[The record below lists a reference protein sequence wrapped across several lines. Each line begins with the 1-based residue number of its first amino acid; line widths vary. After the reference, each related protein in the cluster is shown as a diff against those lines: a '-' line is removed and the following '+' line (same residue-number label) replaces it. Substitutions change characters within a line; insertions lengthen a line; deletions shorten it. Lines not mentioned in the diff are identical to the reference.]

1 MNYNLIDKDDK
12 RYIEYISNEKLISK
26 ETDAMDLIAACFEN
40 NTNNTNLL
48 IIHDETLSEDFF
60 NLRTGLAGAILQK
73 LVNYNIKVAIII
85 ANEENLNDRFREMI
99 IEANKRDD
107 YRAFKSI
114 TDAENW
120 ILT

>member
-1 MNYNLIDKDDK
+1 MNYNLIDKGDK
-12 RYIEYISNEKLISK
+12 RYIECISNEILISK

-40 NTNNTNLL
+40 NTNLL
-48 IIHDETLSEDFF
+48 IIHYEALSEDFF

-85 ANEENLNDRFREMI
+85 VNEENLNDRFREMI

-107 YRAFKSI
+107 YRTFKNI
-114 TDAENW
+114 TDAESW
-120 ILT
+120 ILS

>member
-40 NTNNTNLL
+40 NTNLL
-48 IIHDETLSEDFF
+48 IIHYETLSEDFF

-73 LVNYNIKVAIII
+73 LVNYKIKVAIII

-107 YRAFKSI
+107 YRTFRNT

-120 ILT
+120 ILA